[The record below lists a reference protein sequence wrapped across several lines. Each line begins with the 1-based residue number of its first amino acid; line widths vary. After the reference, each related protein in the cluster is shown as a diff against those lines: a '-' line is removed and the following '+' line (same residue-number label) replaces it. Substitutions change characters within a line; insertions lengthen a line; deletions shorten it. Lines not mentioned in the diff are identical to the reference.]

1 MPIKRSVGSGG
12 VEPHRE
18 PPPPASVDAEQE
30 VLSSIFDSVPAIKG
44 AVATGLQPEHFY
56 LEKHQLIF
64 RAQRGVARGGH
75 HADEIA
81 TWAALQALGVS
92 ELVDRNY
99 LVQLTGRS
107 RAPFNIRTHA
117 LRLIELAGRRTKI
130 EGAHR
135 ILEGAKEEEEG
146 RSDELIR
153 QGLELVSTD
162 FSIDAEATSPDE
174 LADDFYEFLDS
185 EEPAEVFE
193 LPWSPLNESVNGGYR
208 RGEVSVLA
216 GWTNVGKSLALDQM
230 LGHFRLQ
237 GKSTAIFLTEMTKRQ
252 RVARWVTSVTRI
264 PTEKILRKQL
274 SQAQLARVIKVLPNL
289 PFSLFEAQGW
299 DHNKIAERIT
309 FGGFDIAAVDHV
321 TRLPGFGKTEIATE
335 AIGRLNE
342 VAVRANLHLILVAQ
356 LKKERVERGKPPRP
370 NRYDLRNT
378 SQLAEDAH
386 QILFIHRDS
395 NDRGDFLR
403 KGEVFFDKIRNGPGK
418 GSVEVEFAPL
428 SLSFDPIEKHEQAE
442 LEVGPTAEPP
452 PGHDQRRDD

>member
-1 MPIKRSVGSGG
+1 MPIRGSVGGG
-12 VEPHRE
+12 APKVEE
-18 PPPPASVDAEQE
+18 APPPASIDAEQE
-30 VLSSIFDSVPAIKG
+30 VLSSILDSVPAIKG
-44 AVATGLQPEHFY
+44 VVATGLQPEHFY

-64 RAQRGVARGGH
+64 RGQRAVARGGH

-81 TWAALQALGVS
+81 TWAAVQSLGAS
-92 ELVDRNY
+92 DTVDRNY
-99 LVQLTGRS
+99 LAQLVGQS
-107 RAPFNIRTHA
+107 RAPFNVRTHA
-117 LRLIELAGRRTKI
+117 LRLIELASKRTKI
-130 EGAHR
+130 AGARR
-135 ILEGAKEEEEG
+135 ILEGAKEEEAEL
-146 RSDELIR
+146 SDRLIR
-153 QGLELVSTD
+153 EGLELVSTD
-162 FSIDAEATSPDE
+162 FSVDVEATSPEE
-174 LADDFYEFLDS
+174 LADDFFEFLDG

-193 LPWSPLNESVNGGYR
+193 LPWAGLNESVNGGYR

-230 LGHFRLQ
+230 LGHFHSQ

-252 RVARWVTSVTRI
+252 RVARWVTSVTRV
-264 PTEKILRKQL
+264 PTEKILRKQTTQ
-274 SQAQLARVIKVLPNL
+274 SQLARVIKVLPDL

-309 FGGFDIAAVDHV
+309 FGGFDVAAVDHV

-428 SLSFDPIEKHEQAE
+428 SLGFDPIEKHEQAE
-442 LEVGPTAEPP
+442 MDVGPTHEP

>member
-1 MPIKRSVGSGG
+1 MPIRGSVTGIR
-12 VEPHRE
+12 RE
-18 PPPPASVDAEQE
+18 PDLPPPVSIDAEQE
-30 VLSSIFDSVPAIKG
+30 VLSSILDSVPAIKG
-44 AVATGLQPEHFY
+44 VAATGLQPEHFY

-64 RAQRGVARGGH
+64 RAQRAVARAGH

-81 TWAALQALGVS
+81 TWAALQEIGAAPV
-92 ELVDRNY
+92 VDRVY
-99 LVQLTGRS
+99 LAQLVGQS
-107 RAPFNIRTHA
+107 RAAFNVRTHA
-117 LRLIELAGRRTKI
+117 LRLIELASKRTKI
-130 EGAHR
+130 EGAQR
-135 ILEGAKEEEEG
+135 ILEGAKEPEAD
-146 RSDELIR
+146 RSELLIR
-153 QGLELVSTD
+153 EGLELVSAD
-162 FSIDAEATSPDE
+162 FSVDVEATSPEE
-174 LADDFYEFLDS
+174 LADDFFEFLDS

-193 LPWSPLNESVNGGYR
+193 LPWAGLNESVNGGYR
-208 RGEVSVLA
+208 RGEISVVA
-216 GWTNVGKSLALDQM
+216 GWTNVGKSLGLDQM
-230 LGHFRLQ
+230 LGHFHGQ

-252 RVARWVTSVTRI
+252 RVARWLTSATRI
-264 PTEKILRKQL
+264 PTEKILRKELTQG
-274 SQAQLARVIKVLPNL
+274 QLARVVQALPGL

-335 AIGRLNE
+335 AIGRFTE
-342 VAVRANLHLILVAQ
+342 VAVRADLHLILVAQ

-386 QILFIHRDS
+386 QILFVHRES

-428 SLSFDPIEKHEQAE
+428 TLSFKPIEKHEQAE
-442 LEVGPTAEPP
+442 LEVGPTHLPP
-452 PGHDQRRDD
+452 PGHDRVREN